1 MAGTGF
7 KLAGSSP
14 RPLGDRWRR
23 RSLTLP
29 NLSTRGAV
37 IHRSPFAAS
46 RSVSGRGFNHGR
58 NRAGEQVTGVPV
70 PSHGDTPFQPRPR
83 IGDILYGTPC
93 QHTGKGTKTLTG
105 TFYEI
110 VPKP

>member
-14 RPLGDRWRR
+14 GPLGDRWRR

-37 IHRSPFAAS
+37 IHRSAVCGVPLSVRSRVQIQGPQPRKARALGRLWPTGKTQECLAKAS
-46 RSVSGRGFNHGR
+46 RAALMTSLCG
-58 NRAGEQVTGVPV
+58 
-70 PSHGDTPFQPRPR
+70 
-83 IGDILYGTPC
+83 
-93 QHTGKGTKTLTG
+93 
-105 TFYEI
+105 
-110 VPKP
+110 

>member
-14 RPLGDRWRR
+14 GPLGDRWRR

-37 IHRSPFAAS
+37 IHRSAVCGVPLSVRS
-46 RSVSGRGFNHGR
+46 RVKSRARNHLPA
-58 NRAGEQVTGVPV
+58 NRSLAFRFQVTA
-70 PSHGDTPFQPRPR
+70 
-83 IGDILYGTPC
+83 
-93 QHTGKGTKTLTG
+93 
-105 TFYEI
+105 
-110 VPKP
+110 